1 MTGVAKL
8 WEGKTGSMMVI
19 TARTGSVT
27 IRLLPP
33 GPGAQRP
40 CFADDGFAAFWKTFK
55 ESIDKPDAVAKS
67 FKFPLKDF
75 DDTVKVKDAKTLAK
89 KWSSMI
95 DDADKKEIASG
106 SLTPTCSIA
115 VGTYDLSLSES
126 NLSLEAR
133 QVGGKWMWVEIN
145 DQASG

>member
-1 MTGVAKL
+1 
-8 WEGKTGSMMVI
+8 
-19 TARTGSVT
+19 
-27 IRLLPP
+27 
-33 GPGAQRP
+33 
-40 CFADDGFAAFWKTFK
+40 
-55 ESIDKPDAVAKS
+55 
-67 FKFPLKDF
+67 
-75 DDTVKVKDAKTLAK
+75 
-89 KWSSMI
+89 MI